1 MADKPLIK
9 VKLDSSAVDKML
21 KRVETLTGNLAPLM
35 VSIRQEL
42 LTQTEANFE
51 AGGRPRW
58 PALAAS
64 TIKQREQRRKWPGQI
79 LQVSGTL
86 ARSLVT
92 ESDERSAMVGVGAEV
107 RHAAIHQLGGQAGR
121 GRKTTIPAR
130 PYLPLVNARLQPE
143 AEAAI
148 LKAQGGAGRKVNP
161 LGRSSGVLRRIWVA
175 CGTGIPEGG
184 GRAVIN
190 VYKRLF
196 GAFCPGDSI
205 SRCPVCVN
213 GRFFGVW
220 AVCLPAAENL

>member
-21 KRVETLTGNLAPLM
+21 SRVEKLTGTLAPLM
-35 VSIRQEL
+35 TSIKQEL

-86 ARSLVT
+86 ARSIVT
-92 ESDERSAMVGVGAEV
+92 ASDERTAMVGVGAEV
-107 RHAAIHQLGGQAGR
+107 RHAAIHQFGGQAGR
-121 GRKTTIPAR
+121 GHKASIPAR
-130 PYLPLVNARLQPE
+130 PYLPLINARLQPE

-148 LKAQGGAGRKVNP
+148 LKLGEEHLRKVA
-161 LGRSSGVLRRIWVA
+161 LG
-175 CGTGIPEGG
+175 
-184 GRAVIN
+184 
-190 VYKRLF
+190 KQ
-196 GAFCPGDSI
+196 
-205 SRCPVCVN
+205 
-213 GRFFGVW
+213 
-220 AVCLPAAENL
+220 